1 MPRPAS
7 RTNMCLYQIAKA
19 GRELTKGTDAILNVR
34 TCVQDVWS
42 KTESIIASNL
52 HCGNEVT
59 NEVVS
64 DQVVSQQHLTE
75 HQMQI
80 LPCQFGQ
87 LQDLICTTSSCKL
100 Y

>member
-1 MPRPAS
+1 MAQMLFQMRAHVYK
-7 RTNMCLYQIAKA
+7 MYEVKD
-19 GRELTKGTDAILNVR
+19 K
-34 TCVQDVWS
+34 
-42 KTESIIASNL
+42 SIIASNL

-59 NEVVS
+59 NEIVS
-64 DQVVSQQHLTE
+64 DQAVPQQHLTE

-87 LQDLICTTSSCKL
+87 LQDLICINSSCKL